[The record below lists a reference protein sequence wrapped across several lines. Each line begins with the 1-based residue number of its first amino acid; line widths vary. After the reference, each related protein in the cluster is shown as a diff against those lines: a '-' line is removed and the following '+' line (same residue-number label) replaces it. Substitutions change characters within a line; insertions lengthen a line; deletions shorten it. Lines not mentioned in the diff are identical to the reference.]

1 MGAVNIQID
10 NTQTR
15 SSVMVE
21 VGIEFRNTQ
30 QLYGSYMPFIKNGAL
45 FFISQK
51 SVEIGQSITASVQL
65 PDDLEPT
72 IFTGTVV
79 WINPMGS
86 HGGRP
91 IGFGVAFADDQIKL
105 RTEIEKTL
113 GHLLSGADVTST
125 M

>member
-1 MGAVNIQID
+1 MI
-10 NTQTR
+10 
-15 SSVMVE
+15 E

-30 QLYGSYMPFIKNGAL
+30 QLYGSYMPFVNNGAL
-45 FFISQK
+45 FFISQV
-51 SVEIGQSITASVQL
+51 SVELGQKIRVSVQL

-72 IFTGTVV
+72 VFDGAVV
-79 WINPMGS
+79 WINPIGS

-91 IGFGVAFADDQIKL
+91 IGFGVSLGADQIIL
-105 RTEIEKTL
+105 RNEIEKTL